1 MKVRDWNIATVGRLL
16 AVAIIVV
23 GVALSAWDAGAVSA
37 NTGIPHYK
45 LRSFFSESLQ
55 YIWLGGLL
63 LAIAEIA
70 GGLGTMPEDG
80 RIDWRVPTLLR
91 VLGLTVIAGGIGLA
105 VWNGRSVAIGFT
117 LYSPSSAYSG
127 SKRAV
132 ARNALEFAWRGGLLI
147 VAAELADRLGWAGQS
162 EDKAPIVQEPALSS
176 PPADQPA

>member
-23 GVALSAWDAGAVSA
+23 GIALSAWDAGAVSA

-70 GGLGTMPEDG
+70 NRFGSGPATGGV
-80 RIDWRVPTLLR
+80 DWNVATLLR
-91 VLGLTVIAGGIGLA
+91 VLGVAVIVGGIGLS
-105 VWNGRSVAIGFT
+105 VWDGRIGLSGTFAFSRNSV
-117 LYSPSSAYSG
+117 YSG
-127 SKRAV
+127 SKRAITRS
-132 ARNALEFAWRGGLLI
+132 AIEYAWQGGLL
-147 VAAELADRLGWAGQS
+147 VLAAEVADRIGWGRG
-162 EDKAPIVQEPALSS
+162 EEAPAEEGPAPL
-176 PPADQPA
+176 PAPES

>member
-70 GGLGTMPEDG
+70 ARFGSVPAA
-80 RIDWRVPTLLR
+80 RRVDWNLTTLLR
-91 VLGLTVIAGGIGLA
+91 VLGVAIILGGISLTVWGGRIGLSGA
-105 VWNGRSVAIGFT
+105 FDFSGNSV
-117 LYSPSSAYSG
+117 YSG
-127 SKRAV
+127 SKRAITRR
-132 ARNALEFAWRGGLLI
+132 AIEYAWQGGLLI
-147 VAAELADRLGWAGQS
+147 VAAEIADRLGWGRG
-162 EDKAPIVQEPALSS
+162 EDELAEAELAEQPEGS
-176 PPADQPA
+176 PTTP